1 MTLWDRISKGVR
13 DAMDVPP
20 GGTTGTQGPGSR
32 SPGGRD
38 APPSLADK
46 LSLARVSDE
55 SLAIELERRRRL
67 RGKPA
72 NRRPAADEELDAASS
87 ARKGRL
93 KGMQV
98 SKAYA
103 HLELTPGASRSQLER
118 AFRVQ
123 LRQYHPDKHIGDG
136 ESHQS
141 AVALAV
147 SLTDAYLLL
156 LQR

>member
-1 MTLWDRISKGVR
+1 MTIWDRISKGVR
-13 DAMDVPP
+13 DAMEPPP
-20 GGTTGTQGPGSR
+20 GGPTGPGAR

-46 LSLARVSDE
+46 LGLARIADD
-55 SLAIELERRRRL
+55 SLGVELERRRRL
-67 RGKPA
+67 RGKTP
-72 NRRPAADEELDAASS
+72 NRRPAADEELDAVNS
-87 ARKGRL
+87 ARRARL
-93 KGMQV
+93 KSQQV

-103 HLELTPGASRSQLER
+103 HLELSPGASRSQIER
-118 AFRVQ
+118 AFRAQ
-123 LRQYHPDKHIGDG
+123 LRQYHPDRHVGDG

>member
-1 MTLWDRISKGVR
+1 MTIWDRFTKGVR
-13 DAMDVPP
+13 DAMDQPPP
-20 GGTTGTQGPGSR
+20 GGPGAR
-32 SPGGRD
+32 SPGGRE

-46 LSLARVSDE
+46 LGLSRVSDD
-55 SLAIELERRRRL
+55 SLGVELERRRRL

-72 NRRPAADEELDAASS
+72 NRRPAADEEIDAINA
-87 ARKGRL
+87 GRRSR
-93 KGMQV
+93 MRAQQV
-98 SKAYA
+98 SRAYA
-103 HLELTPGASRSQLER
+103 HLELAPGASRSQIER
-118 AFRVQ
+118 AYRAQ
-123 LRQYHPDKHIGDG
+123 LRQYHPDRHVGDG